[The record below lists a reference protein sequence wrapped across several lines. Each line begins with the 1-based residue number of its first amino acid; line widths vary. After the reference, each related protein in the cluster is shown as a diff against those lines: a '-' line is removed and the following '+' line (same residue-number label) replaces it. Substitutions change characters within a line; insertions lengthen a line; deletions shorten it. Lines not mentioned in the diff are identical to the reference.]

1 MFSQNQVQTL
11 MIGKSSTALSVVAT
25 DGAKPAGL
33 IAGEIGAFTKG
44 GARYVESGATTN
56 EADALAG
63 KEFILY
69 KKMADGTL
77 LRSEV
82 LSTAN
87 VEKVI
92 LKIGVAATEKVEH
105 FGYTGSTGSIEALD
119 ENFYRLRINLKEGY
133 STNNHGTEMV
143 KHAIYE
149 SDASATQAE
158 VAIGLVGS
166 GVSNFSREPKNAS
179 GDPAIKFKAICNI
192 AASAT
197 NDLTNAATIT
207 KGSKSFTVATN
218 LTYNGASGTLAVGD
232 FIRIAP
238 DATVTDL
245 ATDNSTTRNYAV
257 YRVES
262 INSLTV
268 TVDRPID
275 HMTAQTTILA
285 DADDAIQVITAV
297 SGAAAD
303 WGVVLLGQEQDF
315 IVGKKAYVKADWV
328 STKENFGNTTYTATT
343 AMSPGTAVYEQIS
356 EMEWFLQ
363 GNEGNFMRMGY
374 PMIDPARA
382 EVQDTQYDTVEII
395 FRDTLDNAISR
406 TSNRKV
412 LSLAIPQSTPAFY
425 TSAADDLAG
434 VISTLLVGVPVYN
447 ATKNG
452 SAMVVADLDL

>member
-158 VAIGLVGS
+158 VAIGLAGS
-166 GVSNFSREPKNAS
+166 GISNFSREPKNS
-179 GDPAIKFKAICNI
+179 LGNPAIKFKALCNV
-192 AASAT
+192 ALASDFAFDNSGFDMT
-197 NDLTNAATIT
+197 VT
-207 KGSKSFTVATN
+207 KGSKIILSGAATP
-218 LTYNGASGTLAVGD
+218 TYNTGTALSVGD
-232 FIRIAP
+232 FLRIGTA
-238 DATVTDL
+238 AGVVGTVALESDVYKVVSFPT
-245 ATDNSTTRNYAV
+245 STTI
-257 YRVES
+257 E
-262 INSLTV
+262 
-268 TVDRPID
+268 VDRP
-275 HMTAQTTILA
+275 L
-285 DADDAIQVITAV
+285 QVNSGVYVDNSGNITVIPAALGV
-297 SGAAAD
+297 AAD
-303 WGVVLLGQEQDF
+303 WGVALTGQEQDF

-452 SAMVVADLDL
+452 SAMAVADLDL